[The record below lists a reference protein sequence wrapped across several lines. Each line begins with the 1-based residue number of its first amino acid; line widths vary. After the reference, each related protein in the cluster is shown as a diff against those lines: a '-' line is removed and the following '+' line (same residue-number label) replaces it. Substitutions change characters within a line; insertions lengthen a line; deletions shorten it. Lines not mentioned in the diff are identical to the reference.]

1 MAITKKQEERALSAD
16 EKELVGMSAVRASR
30 SLTDAELTRLV
41 KRLRTKR
48 DRAKTVAE
56 RQRRELR
63 GKARPRG
70 ATPAKDDDGS
80 QLKLMILSAALIRL
94 DTETGRREQAKA
106 KASLVASAK
115 KALALKQKAKPAKA
129 KAKAKT
135 ASKAAKGGLR
145 GKARVVVEN
154 HVPASV
160 RGSVRKQNARVQAR
174 RDAR

>member
-16 EKELVGMSAVRASR
+16 EKELVGMSGVRASR
-30 SLTDAELTRLV
+30 SLTDGELSRLV

-56 RQRRELR
+56 RQRREIR
-63 GKARPRG
+63 GKSRPRG

-80 QLKLMILSAALIRL
+80 QLKLMILSAALIRF
-94 DTETGRREQAKA
+94 DDETGRRAAAKA
-106 KASLVASAK
+106 KASMVASAK
-115 KALALKQKAKPAKA
+115 KALALKQKAKPAR
-129 KAKAKT
+129 AKAKT
-135 ASKAAKGGLR
+135 APKTTKGGSR

-160 RGSVRKQNARVQAR
+160 RGSVRKQNARVQAKR
-174 RDAR
+174 YAR

>member
-1 MAITKKQEERALSAD
+1 MAITKKQEERALTAD
-16 EKELVGMSAVRASR
+16 EKELVGMSGVRASR
-30 SLTDAELTRLV
+30 SLTDGELSRLV

-94 DTETGRREQAKA
+94 DNETGRRATAKA
-106 KASLVASAK
+106 KESMVASAK
-115 KALALKQKAKPAKA
+115 KALALKQKAKPAKPVAKVKGSA
-129 KAKAKT
+129 KAV
-135 ASKAAKGGLR
+135 R
-145 GKARVVVEN
+145 GKARVIVEN

-160 RGSVRKQNARVQAR
+160 RGSVRKQNARVQAK
-174 RDAR
+174 RDSR

>member
-16 EKELVGMSAVRASR
+16 EKELVGMSGVRASR
-30 SLTDAELTRLV
+30 SLTDAELSRLV

-80 QLKLMILSAALIRL
+80 KVKLEVLSAALARL
-94 DTETGRREQAKA
+94 DTETARRAQVKA
-106 KASLVASAK
+106 KALLVANAK
-115 KALALKQKAKPAKA
+115 KALALKQQ
-129 KAKAKT
+129 AKT
-135 ASKAAKGGLR
+135 AKPPAKTRGPAKVSR
-145 GKARVVVEN
+145 GKARVIVEN

-160 RGSVRKQNARVQAR
+160 RGSVRKQNARVQAK
-174 RDAR
+174 RDSR

>member
-16 EKELVGMSAVRASR
+16 ERELVGMSGVRASR
-30 SLTDAELTRLV
+30 SLTDAELNRLV

-70 ATPAKDDDGS
+70 GTPARDDDGS

-94 DTETGRREQAKA
+94 DNETGRRATARAKE
-106 KASLVASAK
+106 SLVASAK
-115 KALALKQKAKPAKA
+115 KALALKQKAKPAR
-129 KAKAKT
+129 AKAKT
-135 ASKAAKGGLR
+135 VSKTAKRGLR

-154 HVPASV
+154 HVPASA